1 MLKKETDA
9 MNNHVAIYHIGN
21 QVSRI
26 RHSSTEP
33 FLKAVGDL
41 DQANLDSVVS
51 TIVSL
56 YPAFDSPVKA
66 VIDGAKN

>member
-1 MLKKETDA
+1 MDK
-9 MNNHVAIYHIGN
+9 NVATSHIGK

-26 RHSSTEP
+26 RRSSTEP

-41 DQANLDSVVS
+41 DQDSLDSVIN

-56 YPAFDSPVKA
+56 YPAFDSPVKT
-66 VIDGAKN
+66 VTDGFKN